1 MSECLEDPVREDNGW
16 VEVDDPDQG
25 IGKKVTFFWLVA
37 LVILLVD
44 QTSKAA
50 ALAYLDRMHP
60 FPIIPS
66 LFELRLEFN
75 RGAAFS
81 LFVGGRW
88 IFVAVSITALVFLPL
103 YLRSLFQAGETS
115 WVYPIGLGMI
125 LGGAMGNALDRIFR
139 LEGRVVDFF
148 HAFWGPHSFPVFNVA
163 DSAIT
168 IGLFFL
174 LMILFFPR
182 LFESSAKLKVEDDV
196 ADSVQD
202 R

>member
-1 MSECLEDPVREDNGW
+1 MSNLPGEPLSEGNGW
-16 VEVDDPDQG
+16 IEVEEPECG
-25 IGKKVTFFWLVA
+25 TGRKVTFFWLIA
-37 LVILLVD
+37 LVVLLID

-50 ALAYLDRMHP
+50 ALAFLDRMHP
-60 FPIIPS
+60 FPVIPS

-75 RGAAFS
+75 KGAAFS

-88 IFVAVSITALVFLPL
+88 IFVAVSIAALFFLPL

-115 WVYPIGLGMI
+115 WVYPVGIGLI

-139 LEGRVVDFF
+139 HEGRVVDFF
-148 HAFWGPHSFPVFNVA
+148 HAFWGRHSFPVFNVA

-174 LMILFFPR
+174 LMILFLPG
-182 LFESSAKLKVEDDV
+182 LFAAGFSEKVEQDV
-196 ADSVQD
+196 ADTVQD